1 MTLIPL
7 TNGPCAALCRLRRRR
22 HSPTRRRHS
31 RCCPQ
36 SAVTLPAP
44 TGWAAWWCVPRYT
57 RPCAEATG
65 RPTPTAAAQSDSPP
79 VHTSHTTHLTPV
91 HPLCHPSSL
100 DRPFPATHPPAHL
113 LPPMCPQGPVPAR
126 RNRRQVRVARPDTP
140 AADRSARLH
149 RRGLQLRRAPSRRR
163 TLPAPARTHMA
174 LGQAGIAACQ
184 TPPLCSAR
192 ARLLRLLRVHLAA
205 PGGRRCVAPTGRDDG
220 EGRGRR
226 ASPTRRA
233 HAVERACRSPCR
245 RLRWPGRQSCRPW
258 QWRQRHHQQQ

>member
-1 MTLIPL
+1 
-7 TNGPCAALCRLRRRR
+7 
-22 HSPTRRRHS
+22 
-31 RCCPQ
+31 
-36 SAVTLPAP
+36 
-44 TGWAAWWCVPRYT
+44 
-57 RPCAEATG
+57 
-65 RPTPTAAAQSDSPP
+65 
-79 VHTSHTTHLTPV
+79 
-91 HPLCHPSSL
+91 
-100 DRPFPATHPPAHL
+100 
-113 LPPMCPQGPVPAR
+113 MCPQGPVPAR

-258 QWRQRHHQQQ
+258 QWRQRHHQQQQHTRIWRAPSPCILPRCRHRCSAGTFLQRLLRGRIDVSTQTHRVHEIEIGSDTCKQFCGFIHAPPGRREAGARYFARYTSTTVPAGSGSHRCVLYGVYGVHGGD